1 MCKNCQEQSNA
12 TFMPKKKMI
21 FCVFFVAV
29 VVLIVAYLGHVP
41 KLFKVILQRYDFCM
55 LFCQI
60 PNLSGHPK
68 ATVIFSTS
76 P

>member
-1 MCKNCQEQSNA
+1 MVQRDFHAQKENDFLC
-12 TFMPKKKMI
+12 F
-21 FCVFFVAV
+21 VVAV

-68 ATVIFSTS
+68 STVIFSTS